1 MPTVSRAGARLHYD
15 DLGAGE
21 LVVMTHG
28 LNENALYWT
37 TTGIAGRLSG
47 RYRVVPVEM
56 RGHGRTARSGDPAGY
71 DAQTLGEDLEAVAD
85 HLGYE
90 RFHLVSHATGGMVAV
105 RLAMRDDRRLASL
118 TLTDTG
124 AATWPGREDPREAMA
139 PRFAGRTWDEIFESL
154 HRQPGLFLTQLDAHA
169 DRARLWS
176 RFEEMA
182 RLGDPDV
189 LAEFIRG
196 FYDDPDPHVDML
208 RAIRCPTLV
217 LLGEHDRLFVKPSRL
232 LVAEIPGAQ
241 LVILPGV
248 GHMTAFEAPEE
259 TYVAIASFL
268 ASHPVSG
275 ERATQV
281 ALQRNAP

>member
-1 MPTVSRAGARLHYD
+1 MLSRDGARLHYD

-37 TTGIAGRLSG
+37 TTGIAGRLSS
-47 RYRVVPVEM
+47 RYRVAILEM
-56 RGHGRTARSGDPAGY
+56 RGHGRSVVTGNPAGY
-71 DAQTLGEDLEAVAD
+71 DARTLGDDLLALAD
-85 HLGYE
+85 HLGHE

-105 RLAMRDDRRLASL
+105 RLAMRDDRQLASL

-139 PRFAGRTWDEIFESL
+139 PRFAGRSWDDIIASL
-154 HRQPGLFLTQLDAHA
+154 HREPGLFLSQLDAHP

-182 RLGDPDV
+182 RLADPDV
-189 LAEFIRG
+189 LAEFIRS
-196 FYDDPDPHVDML
+196 FYDDPDPHVDLL
-208 RAIRCPTLV
+208 RSIRCPTLV

-232 LVAEIPGAQ
+232 LAAEIPVAQ
-241 LVILPGV
+241 FVILPGV
-248 GHMTAFEAPEE
+248 GHMTAFEAPDE
-259 TYVAIASFL
+259 TFAAIASFL
-268 ASHPVSG
+268 AAHPVSG
-275 ERATQV
+275 ASANPVGAQGGV
-281 ALQRNAP
+281 P

>member
-1 MPTVSRAGARLHYD
+1 MPELSRDGARLHYD
-15 DLGAGE
+15 DLGLGE

-47 RYRVVPVEM
+47 HYRVAILEM
-56 RGHGRTARSGDPAGY
+56 RGHGRSIVTSGPAGY
-71 DAQTLGEDLEAVAD
+71 DAATLGDDLLALAD
-85 HLGYE
+85 RLGHE
-90 RFHLVSHATGGMVAV
+90 RFHLVSHATGGMVAI

-139 PRFAGRTWDEIFESL
+139 PRFSGRSWDDIFASL
-154 HRQPGLFLTQLDAHA
+154 HREPGLFLSQLDAHD
-169 DRARLWS
+169 DRVRLWA

-189 LAEFIRG
+189 LAEFIRS
-196 FYDDPDPHVDML
+196 FYDDPDPHVDLL
-208 RAIRCPTLV
+208 RSIRCPTLV

-232 LVAEIPGAQ
+232 LAAEIPDTE

-248 GHMTAFEAPEE
+248 GHMTALEAPDD
-259 TYVAIASFL
+259 TYAAIISFL
-268 ASHPVSG
+268 AAHPVSDASPSPVPAQG
-275 ERATQV
+275 GAR
-281 ALQRNAP
+281 